1 MEKKEVSEWKD
12 SFARKLVIPII
23 LIWIVL
29 AIIFG
34 FTDLQISIGIVDEN
48 SIWAKFIADYGEYPG
63 WIMVFI
69 SIYVLIGSVDRSG
82 KGKYIIFIA
91 TIIIAIILL
100 LYRVIDELVSEGNL
114 INIGIYEYFLIP
126 SFGIVIGLIL
136 HFVFKKIPSDKF
148 QPYIKFGQIT
158 LLLAIIN
165 PLILI
170 QIVKLLWGRVRFR
183 DLTPPGYPEFTP
195 WFIPQ
200 GYTGNQSFPSGHCAM
215 GWMLLPLI
223 LLILDKNKVIKYLAV
238 ILVIAWG
245 IIEALGRIVI
255 GAHYAS
261 DTLFSTGMAVV
272 IFLFLYKKYYFSTKS
287 N

>member
-82 KGKYIIFIA
+82 KGKYIIFLA

-126 SFGIVIGLIL
+126 ALGIVIGLIL

-148 QPYIKFGQIT
+148 HPFIKFGQIT

-165 PLILI
+165 PLIFI

-183 DLTPPGYPEFTP
+183 DLTPPGYPEFTF

-223 LLILDKNKVIKYLAV
+223 LLILDKNKVIKYLTV

-272 IFLFLYKKYYFSTKS
+272 IFLFLYKKYYFSTES

>member
-12 SFARKLVIPII
+12 SFARKHVIPII
-23 LIWIVL
+23 LIWIIL

-69 SIYVLIGSVDRSG
+69 SIYVLIGSVDRLG
-82 KGKYIIFIA
+82 KGKYLFFIA
-91 TIIIAIILL
+91 TIIIAIALL

-126 SFGIVIGLIL
+126 ALGIIIGLIL

-148 QPYIKFGQIT
+148 HPYIKFGRIT

-165 PLILI
+165 PLIFI

-183 DLTPPGYPEFTP
+183 DLTPPGYPEFTS
-195 WFIPQ
+195 WYIPQ

-223 LLILDKNKVIKYLAV
+223 LLILDKNKVIKYLTV
-238 ILVIAWG
+238 LFVIAWG

-272 IFLFLYKKYYFSTKS
+272 VFLFLYKKYYFSTKS

>member
-1 MEKKEVSEWKD
+1 MEFMEKKEVLNWKD
-12 SFARKLVIPII
+12 SLVRKFIIPII
-23 LIWIVL
+23 LLWIIL
-29 AIIFG
+29 AIIFI
-34 FTDLQISIGIVDEN
+34 FTDLQISIAIVDEN
-48 SIWAKFIADYGEYPG
+48 SIWAKFIADYPG

-82 KGKYIIFIA
+82 KGKYTIFIA
-91 TIIIAIILL
+91 TIIISVVLI
-100 LYRVIDELVSEGNL
+100 LYRVIDEIVSEGNI

-126 SFGIVIGLIL
+126 ALGIVIGLIL

-148 QPYIKFGQIT
+148 HPYIKFGQIT

-165 PLILI
+165 PLIFV

-183 DLTPPGYPEFTP
+183 NLTPPSYPEFTP
-195 WFIPQ
+195 WYIPQ
-200 GYTGNQSFPSGHCAM
+200 GYTGNQSFPSGHTAM
-215 GWMLLPLI
+215 GFMLLPLI
-223 LLILDKNKVIKYLAV
+223 LLVLNKDKKIKYF
-238 ILVIAWG
+238 ISIIVIAWG

-261 DTLFSTGMAVV
+261 DTLFSAGMASIV
-272 IFLFLYKKYYFSTKS
+272 FLFLYKKYYFSTKR